1 MLTPPPNPS
10 FISDAHFPSLSVLPE
25 VLTTR
30 EGAQVLRC
38 SKAHFCNLLLG
49 KVSGVPRL
57 PSLRLGRRCL
67 VRKATLMQW
76 IEEVELRPRQ
86 R

>member
-1 MLTPPPNPS
+1 MIPTPADSIRHSGANY
-10 FISDAHFPSLSVLPE
+10 PSLAGLPE

-57 PSLRLGRRCL
+57 PSVRLGRRCL

-76 IEEVELRPRQ
+76 IEEVELRAR